1 MLYAAAAIFIK
12 IAISRGVNSW
22 MVTFMSNLAVCLIF
36 LPLLL
41 FGRSAWHPDGLTWA
55 AAAGCMFF
63 AGQIGTFRSLAAGD
77 VSIATPA
84 LASKVIFVALLS
96 LGLPGN
102 RLTPDL
108 WAAVA
113 LTMTG
118 VILLHRGP
126 VHHAVHPFATAAW
139 ALFAALAFASTDVV
153 VQAQTPRTGFTLF
166 MPVMFGTVGILS
178 FPILLPRALRAA
190 RIPARAGAWKWATAG
205 IAILSMQCIGV
216 SAAIGIF
223 GEATAV
229 NIVYSSRGLWSLVLL
244 ALLARRLGMAE
255 SQLDRKTFRLRFLGS
270 ILILAAVVIVLL

>member
-12 IAISRGVNSW
+12 IAISRGVSSW
-22 MVTFMSNLAVCLIF
+22 MVTFMSNLGVCLIF

-41 FGRSAWHPDGLTWA
+41 SKGSVWHPEGLPWA
-55 AAAGCMFF
+55 VAAGCMFF

-84 LASKVIFVALLS
+84 LASKVIFVAVLS
-96 LGLPGN
+96 LLLPGSSSS
-102 RLTPDL
+102 PGL
-108 WAAVA
+108 WAAVV

-118 VILLHRGP
+118 VVLLHRGP
-126 VHHAVHPFATAAW
+126 SHHAAHPLATAAW
-139 ALFAALAFASTDVV
+139 ALFAALAFAATDVV

-166 MPVMFGTVGILS
+166 MPVMFGTVGLLS
-178 FPILLPRALRAA
+178 FPILLPRAMRAA

-205 IAILSMQCIGV
+205 VVILALQCVGV
-216 SAAIGIF
+216 AAAIGVF

-255 SQLDRKTFRLRFLGS
+255 GHLDRTAFRLRFVGS
-270 ILILAAVVIVLL
+270 VLILAAVVIVLT